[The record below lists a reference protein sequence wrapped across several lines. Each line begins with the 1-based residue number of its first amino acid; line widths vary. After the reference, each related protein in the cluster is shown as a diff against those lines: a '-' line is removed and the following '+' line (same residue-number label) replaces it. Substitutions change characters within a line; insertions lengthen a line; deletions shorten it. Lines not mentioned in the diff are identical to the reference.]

1 MFTWVTQGIAEPYI
15 PSNKSEIVKRVTP
28 SHQGVPDKSIR
39 VNEDTYK
46 PHKKNFSSMGNS
58 IESYSQEEIKND
70 EFATPVFAREI
81 MSTSLHTA
89 YVYASLS
96 SGESILNKNRIRYIP
111 IISRDN
117 KILGIVSHKDILLY
131 TIQLY
136 RKSPTDIEKSQLGDI
151 MKTKILTGYPDTAIR
166 EIAKI
171 MFEESVGA
179 LPIISR
185 ESSDLVGIVTRNDI
199 LKSVMLHTSMN
210 LYI

>member
-15 PSNKSEIVKRVTP
+15 PYNKSEIVKRVTP

-70 EFATPVFAREI
+70 ELATPVFAREI